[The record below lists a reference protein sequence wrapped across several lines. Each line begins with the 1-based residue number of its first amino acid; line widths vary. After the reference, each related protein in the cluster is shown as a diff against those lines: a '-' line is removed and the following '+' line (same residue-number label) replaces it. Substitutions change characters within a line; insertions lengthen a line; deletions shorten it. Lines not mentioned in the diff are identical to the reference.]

1 VVKCCYLCKKI
12 EAFGLFASI
21 KKRNQLV
28 IVHVGLRCAH
38 KFLMKVVSK
47 EIKGYNGFVTI
58 EKILVRENTPEDIEP
73 YLIKK

>member
-1 VVKCCYLCKKI
+1 
-12 EAFGLFASI
+12 
-21 KKRNQLV
+21 
-28 IVHVGLRCAH
+28 
-38 KFLMKVVSK
+38 MKVVSK